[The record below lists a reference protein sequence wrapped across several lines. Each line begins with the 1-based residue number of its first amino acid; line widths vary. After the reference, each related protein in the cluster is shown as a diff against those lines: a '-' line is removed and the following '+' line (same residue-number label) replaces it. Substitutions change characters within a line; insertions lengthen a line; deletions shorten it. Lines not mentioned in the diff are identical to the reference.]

1 MKNHV
6 LREDISYNFMSKVL
20 VGVLKRGQNK
30 NYNGQGF
37 RDITMDIKLKLSHN
51 LCFKFCLWYF
61 VLIFGKE
68 WPLNNESAIVLSLP
82 ENTNSYM
89 CLPALSRTLSF
100 YTRICLKP
108 PTRIV
113 ELHTISP
120 TTTPPCSPLPL
131 HTISNQ
137 KRVLFHI
144 TKYETNILA
153 LFD

>member
-1 MKNHV
+1 
-6 LREDISYNFMSKVL
+6 
-20 VGVLKRGQNK
+20 
-30 NYNGQGF
+30 
-37 RDITMDIKLKLSHN
+37 MDIKLKLSHN

-100 YTRICLKP
+100 YTRIWPKP

-120 TTTPPCSPLPL
+120 TTPPALPSL
-131 HTISNQ
+131 STQFQTRTASFSTLQNMKQIFWLYLIKN
-137 KRVLFHI
+137 
-144 TKYETNILA
+144 A
-153 LFD
+153 LFGEKIMFFNIIILYISFQIG